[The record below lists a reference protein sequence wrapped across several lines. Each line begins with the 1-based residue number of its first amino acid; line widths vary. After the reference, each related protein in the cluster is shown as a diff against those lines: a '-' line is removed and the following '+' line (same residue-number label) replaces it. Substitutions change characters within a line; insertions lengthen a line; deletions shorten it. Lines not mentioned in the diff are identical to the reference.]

1 MAKVTAEWS
10 QHLTQELREH
20 FERVGAELVSYDVRE
35 HRYSKQENHFAAL
48 AWLAEQREK
57 TDARDRTRYRWVI
70 AVATATLI
78 VTCVGAYFAYRALP
92 G

>member
-1 MAKVTAEWS
+1 MAKVPVEWS
-10 QHLTQELREH
+10 QHLTQELRDH

-35 HRYSKQENHFAAL
+35 HRYSKQEKHFAAL
-48 AWLAEQREK
+48 AWLAEKREK
-57 TDARDRTRYRWVI
+57 NGRRDRDRYRWVI